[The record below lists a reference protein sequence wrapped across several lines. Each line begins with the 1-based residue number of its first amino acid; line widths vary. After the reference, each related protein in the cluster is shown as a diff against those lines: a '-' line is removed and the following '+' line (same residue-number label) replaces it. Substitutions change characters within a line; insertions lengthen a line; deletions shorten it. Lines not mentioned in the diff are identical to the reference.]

1 MPASILFN
9 TSNTY
14 ERLLSRNS
22 SAENNR
28 QYCLIYMNDRN
39 GEPADEGKIFAALRS
54 SHRKCYIKKAAL
66 KSFSK
71 FTGKQRLFFNIP
83 SACNFIEKET
93 LVQVFPVNF
102 AKVLRKPFLRKIS
115 D

>member
-39 GEPADEGKIFAALRS
+39 GEPADEGKIFLALRS
-54 SHRKCYIKKAAL
+54 SHRKLRLKVSRNLRENRGSFLIYPQLAILLKK
-66 KSFSK
+66 
-71 FTGKQRLFFNIP
+71 RLWYRCF
-83 SACNFIEKET
+83 
-93 LVQVFPVNF
+93 Q
-102 AKVLRKPFLRKIS
+102 
-115 D
+115 